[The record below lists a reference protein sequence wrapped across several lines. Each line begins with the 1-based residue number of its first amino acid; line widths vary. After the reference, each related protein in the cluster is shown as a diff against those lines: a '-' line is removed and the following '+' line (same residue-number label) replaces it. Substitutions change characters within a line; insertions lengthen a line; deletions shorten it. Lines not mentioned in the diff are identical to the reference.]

1 MTRPPS
7 PAMIRRQG
15 AAAVRNRVRFGPP
28 EMLPILR
35 KPEDGETPLSERE
48 VAFGVSQGL
57 IRVVRNSLAIPRQI
71 GASEGRRA

>member
-7 PAMIRRQG
+7 PAMIRRQA

-28 EMLPILR
+28 EMLPGLR

-57 IRVVRNSLAIPRQI
+57 IRTARACAHFPR
-71 GASEGRRA
+71 GA